1 MAAQAGYNASPGFG
15 QEPTPGIHLGNDV
28 WILPAITTT
37 PTNGTSGTGVG
48 YAGKGSIV
56 CNTAIGEWYVNYN
69 TAASPSWS
77 PMALIS

>member
-1 MAAQAGYNASPGFG
+1 MAAQTPFSQSPGFG
-15 QEPTPGIHLGNDV
+15 QDGQGIHLGRDV
-28 WILPAITTT
+28 WILPAITGV
-37 PTNGTSGTGVG
+37 PVNGTSGTGAG

-56 CNTAIGEWYVNYN
+56 CNVTIGEWYVNYN